1 MLRLELLKIQRQ
13 YDSGSTLSGNTFSGL
28 HSIKLDQIP
37 STLPIIGQRIVQN
50 KLDGSV
56 AQGFIAAYDQ
66 ETNVLKYYQDRSLNL
81 TDNINNLDDDTISQK
96 GQVLSFESSGNSIN
110 SSSGFEGSV
119 DQNFNGST
127 LNLDNNTG
135 IVGLGVTFTSG
146 LAKPEINKSTGDIIY
161 IDNRSIV
168 SRSIRQK
175 EDVKII
181 LEF

>member
-1 MLRLELLKIQRQ
+1 MIYTRFDTSTKEFSANTKFAQVGIIKNPEQ

-96 GQVLSFESSGNSIN
+96 GQVLILNHLE
-110 SSSGFEGSV
+110 
-119 DQNFNGST
+119 T
-127 LNLDNNTG
+127 LLILVLDLKG
-135 IVGLGVTFTSG
+135 QL
-146 LAKPEINKSTGDIIY
+146 
-161 IDNRSIV
+161 
-168 SRSIRQK
+168 IRTLM
-175 EDVKII
+175 VV
-181 LEF
+181 LLT

>member
-1 MLRLELLKIQRQ
+1 MILQPRNFLQIQSLLRVGIIKNPEQ

-110 SSSGFEGSV
+110 SSSGF
-119 DQNFNGST
+119 
-127 LNLDNNTG
+127 
-135 IVGLGVTFTSG
+135 
-146 LAKPEINKSTGDIIY
+146 
-161 IDNRSIV
+161 
-168 SRSIRQK
+168 
-175 EDVKII
+175 
-181 LEF
+181 